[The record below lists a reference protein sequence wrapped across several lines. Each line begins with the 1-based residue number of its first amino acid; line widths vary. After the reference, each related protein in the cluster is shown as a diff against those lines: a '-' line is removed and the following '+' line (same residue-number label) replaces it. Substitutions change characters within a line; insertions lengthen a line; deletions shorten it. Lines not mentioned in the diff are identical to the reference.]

1 MAILE
6 RIPRKLIAPLI
17 AAAVLVG
24 AGVLQFTGANPAES
38 QTTKM
43 YAWAASS
50 DPGMDPAN
58 GVWGEANPIQ
68 LPLTAQ
74 AASYPTGGGS
84 IPMLNAQALHFND
97 TLYIRLEWDDAT
109 QDASTSR
116 VQDFSDAAAVEFP
129 SQSAA
134 TVPSICMG
142 QANAGVN
149 IWQWRAD
156 SEGGPQDPAAVYT
169 NTQTDGYPEQFYTAR
184 DAGNPYAQV
193 NASPVQNLVAQAFG
207 TLTKLPVQDVTG
219 HGVYANGK
227 WSVVIARPFVGA
239 GADAV
244 TFQGT
249 TQTDMA
255 FAVWNGSQGDRN
267 GQKSVST
274 FVTLNLTNVGAPSGG
289 TPMWAVALAV
299 AMLIG
304 VTGLG
309 FGLAAFGYRQKGR

>member
-6 RIPRKLIAPLI
+6 RIPRRLIAPLL
-17 AAAVLVG
+17 ALAVLVG

-58 GVWGEANPIQ
+58 SVWGEANPIQ

-84 IPMLNAQALHFND
+84 IPMLNAQALHFNN
-97 TLYIRLEWDDAT
+97 TLYVRLEWDDAT

-156 SEGGPQDPAAVYT
+156 SEGGPQDPAAVYA
-169 NTQTDGYPEQFYTAR
+169 NSLAMAIRNSSTAR
-184 DAGNPYAQV
+184 DAGSPYAQV
-193 NASPVQNLVAQAFG
+193 NASPVQNLVARRLARSPSSPSRTSPATVSRERQ
-207 TLTKLPVQDVTG
+207 
-219 HGVYANGK
+219 
-227 WSVVIARPFVGA
+227 VVRRYRRPFAGA

-244 TFQGT
+244 TFQNTRRPTWPSPSGT
-249 TQTDMA
+249 AARATAMA
-255 FAVWNGSQGDRN
+255 
-267 GQKSVST
+267 KSVST
-274 FVTLNLTNVGAPSGG
+274 FVTLNLTNVARPPPARLCGPSAS
-289 TPMWAVALAV
+289 PSRCSSALPALASGSPPSATV
-299 AMLIG
+299 
-304 VTGLG
+304 
-309 FGLAAFGYRQKGR
+309 QGR